1 MHLFP
6 YKNNHVNVLLAGWG
20 EILNSYNR
28 WKAKYLHCYP
38 EAQHRNRISRSLP
51 ESTEDFMSL
60 HYLMPIMTDLLVNVS
75 NSNYL

>member
-6 YKNNHVNVLLAGWG
+6 YKNNHVNLLLAGWG

-38 EAQHRNRISRSLP
+38 EAQLRNRISRSLP
-51 ESTEDFMSL
+51 ESTEDFKSL